1 MPNQKN
7 IHQLAELIKGL
18 SDSKAVILTEYAGL
32 SVSEQNQ
39 LRNEASKN
47 DAVFVVTKNNL
58 LRLALKETNADLVD
72 TLDSFLNGPTA
83 VLFSKKDAVA
93 GAKVVMNFADDH
105 DKLKIKSGIMD
116 GKAITP
122 VEITSLSK
130 LPSREQLLSSLL
142 AQLQAPA
149 QALVRQLS
157 APIQNLVYGLDAL
170 RNKLSA

>member
-93 GAKVVMNFADDH
+93 GAK
-105 DKLKIKSGIMD
+105 IKSGIMD